1 MSIKKDIDEQLI
13 RKAARNHPLKNL
25 VYFIL
30 AGITM
35 LFFTLTTFFAF
46 SRPAHFFTGQHF
58 PRAFIISTLIIV
70 VSSFTIELA
79 RRAYRRENGK
89 ALLNNLMLT
98 LLLALGFG
106 VAQVLGWKE
115 MWGNEVTI
123 FGVGGI
129 SDGITHTPSGAF
141 LYLISGLHLLHL
153 VGGLIFLFLA
163 SFKVVNVS
171 SDDVRS
177 VIYFADRLES
187 TRIEMLAKYWHFLGG
202 LWFLLFLY
210 FLWFFV

>member
-1 MSIKKDIDEQLI
+1 MATKKDIDEQLI

-35 LFFTLTTFFAF
+35 LFFALMTFFAF

-58 PRAFIISTLIIV
+58 PRAFIVSTLIIV
-70 VSSFTIELA
+70 VSSFTMEQA
-79 RRAYRRENGK
+79 RRAYNHENGRR
-89 ALLNNLMLT
+89 LLNYLMLT

-106 VAQVLGWKE
+106 VAQVLGWE
-115 MWGNEVTI
+115 ELWGNDITI

-129 SDGITHTPSGAF
+129 SDDKTRTPSGAF
-141 LYLISGLHLLHL
+141 LFLISGLHLLHL
-153 VGGLIFLFLA
+153 AGGLIFLFLS

-177 VIYFADRLES
+177 VIYFADLLER